1 MLKKVSLSI
10 LIIFS
15 FIFAFSCKHNSNNGD
30 GAKSKVITVP
40 KLSPAA
46 GDYVEGF
53 KTITISIDDA
63 DLEIFYTT
71 DGLEPTNYS
80 NHYTEPFTI
89 IGSKTVRA
97 VAYYGDKKGPVVSS
111 SYNLNAGKSQSQ
123 LGVITGV
130 IGLAS
135 NFNKVIKDALAKD
148 TIYIYSDDLP
158 GRVLQSTVG
167 DTFYIDGL
175 DTAKSYSFYFSN
187 KAPGTVIGARAA
199 EVQNDSDGNPIVSV
213 KVSDV
218 TPKEGSGLN
227 LSTVELK
234 PTGTIKGKAKRFS
247 ENGSEE
253 ADNSGITVFIPGTSF
268 AAYTASDGSFTMTGV
283 PQGLHTIRAMYSGY
297 TYSEQENILL
307 SATSDTTPV
316 ADIEEEFSLYYA
328 NGTVKG
334 SVFLSDDPIDLS
346 GVDVILT
353 DATNTHSYSA
363 ATTTAG
369 TWTVNN
375 VVPGTYSIEFNKTGY
390 VGQVLNDVIV
400 TGAKISS
407 VNQVVLYENGG
418 SISGSVT
425 VSATNNY
432 SGISIIAKS
441 DSKQKSYYALTDING
456 NFKFDSIAAGTYTVT
471 ATYPGYKSEI
481 RTDVIVE
488 IGRDTDIGLFS
499 ISEKAT
505 YSITG
510 SCVLAGMDSGFEGT
524 NVLLQSTTNQSIKK
538 STTTNTEGVYTIPD
552 VEVGLYVL
560 TFSRSGFITDSSVSV
575 NVGYTAITVVDT
587 VALQTNAGTVTG
599 NVTLESAEKNEGI
612 NILIKSE
619 KDSSLSYT
627 TVTDSK
633 GHYAVAGIAPG
644 TYRVQATKS
653 GYNTGIS
660 DPLVVSSGT
669 ITSPSDMI
677 LSISLR
683 SLYGSVLLEGRQD
696 NTGVRITATKTT
708 KTTEIYSA
716 LSNKEGF
723 YALSGMTPGD
733 YILSYSFEG
742 YRSFTSSS
750 VSLSSDSSLNLD
762 EVSLVKATGKI
773 SGIVNLEGCTNHS
786 GITVTIV
793 GTDYSYTTEE
803 NGAYEFSVP
812 SGNYPGGLRFEKEDF
827 QLTAKAETIPVLTDS
842 TYGVLTVE
850 MKAIANTVKGITTL
864 AGTDDAS
871 GITVTVDGL
880 DSTKYKFV
888 TDSTGSWQIDH
899 IPIGYQTI
907 RFSKVNV
914 PDVTCEIDV
923 IPCEFIDIGSLEM
936 IPDSATLKGNVFL
949 DGMSDNANIT
959 VTITTKDKDDVVVKT
974 TSDGAF
980 TATNILASGSHTIT
994 FSKEGWVS
1002 QTLTISDFEPL
1013 EERVIGTNREY
1024 VLKDT
1029 SAPTWGKTPITIN
1042 SGANFANNT
1051 KLHVDLSP
1059 EEKGSGIEK
1068 MSIQITRT
1076 IDGNTGSM
1084 YPSTYNWQ
1092 DYQIGFDFDLKD
1104 LPDQYIGNGTYT
1116 LYIALKDKSGNISEK
1131 ANKSITITNLVT
1143 SLSGVLTGDKL
1154 HLTEECS
1161 PYIVEADCLVSE
1173 GDTLVIEPGTEVRFA
1188 ARPNENGEGLR
1199 SFSISVSGSIYA
1211 RGTKDKKI
1219 LFTANDG
1226 HKEITYTN
1234 NEWYDYYDDDGNY
1247 QWGEREVEI
1256 TEDKTV
1262 YWNGIAIN
1270 GGSVTTENTYNYVS
1284 GNIME
1289 YCEFEYANTPLTIK
1303 SDAYINKCNF
1313 HDCIGSV
1320 RDDSSDSYHRVVFIN
1335 NSFENG
1341 IELSNIC
1348 TFVNNTVSSN
1358 FMTTGM
1364 SSYKGISLISTNTF
1378 MNMGITFGWNSN
1390 AKIQNN
1396 VFDNCSIYYE
1406 SSLDYDTP
1414 VFNNNSFIDC
1424 QSPIISTRQNYVSG
1438 KYYSLS
1444 HNYWGSS
1451 QTEELN
1457 SKGNEANISF
1467 ISDYYDN
1474 FNYARIDYSN
1484 WATDPFD
1491 NCGYSDTGF
1500 ITFDYSVNGYD
1511 FTSSYYPENT
1521 GNTLSIGLNPQ
1532 YHEYPITQMRIAQSY
1547 EELKASPWLTYTE
1560 NTSFTVNKSK
1570 LVNNAATIYV
1580 QIKDSKGNIS
1590 SAVTH
1595 SIPYDTP
1602 ICYLSIEDGTVFGST
1617 TKKQE
1622 VRYHAT
1628 DLGNITSYSLSIDG
1642 NRIESNSGNSWG
1654 TYAGEWSYQLP
1665 LAYMAGGTHTLK
1677 MTATDSAGNTGEKS
1691 ISFTINRNFSESTV
1705 KDICYNSTTGQLY
1718 KDANTLHLWHLDNDG
1733 KEDSGT
1739 AEISGYTHTNGGF
1752 EGSASYLN
1760 GTVPLNINTNS
1771 FSIEFWIRGNNS
1783 VSINKESVLGV
1794 CNYYYNETDYNDYI
1808 YHYYTTTESISNNSI
1823 GSSSARSRGDDQ
1835 WHYWA
1840 YTYDGTYCAIYCD
1853 GVCVSYNDGYTHTLN
1868 SNNND
1873 LRIEANCIIDELR
1886 ISNKARSADEINSY
1900 YKTAKAILD
1909 TNTGSLE
1916 AIVY

>member
-71 DGLEPTNYS
+71 DGSEPTNYS

-123 LGVITGV
+123 LGVVTGV

-167 DTFYIDGL
+167 DSFYIDGL

-199 EVQNDSDGNPIVSV
+199 EVQNDSYGNPIVSV

-316 ADIEEEFSLYYA
+316 ADIAEDFSLYYA

-346 GVDVILT
+346 GVDVILS
-353 DATNTHSYSA
+353 DATNSHSYSA

-369 TWTVNN
+369 TWTINN
-375 VVPGTYSIEFNKTGY
+375 VVPGTYSIEFNKSGY
-390 VGQVLNDVIV
+390 VSQVLNDIIV

-524 NVLLQSTTNQSIKK
+524 NVLLQSTTDQSIKK

-575 NVGYTAITVVDT
+575 NVGYTAVTVVDT
-587 VALQTNAGTVTG
+587 IALQTNAGTVTG
-599 NVTLESAEKNEGI
+599 NVTLESAETNEGI

-660 DPLVVSSGT
+660 DPFVVSSGT
-669 ITSPSDMI
+669 VSSPSDMI
-677 LSISLR
+677 LAISLR
-683 SLYGSVLLEGRQD
+683 SLYGSVVLEGRQD

-786 GITVTIV
+786 GITVTLV

-864 AGTDDAS
+864 AGTEDAS

-959 VTITTKDKDDVVVKT
+959 ITVTTKDKDDVVVKT

-1002 QTLTISDFEPL
+1002 QSITISDFVPL
-1013 EERVIGTNREY
+1013 QERVIGTNREY

-1029 SAPTWGKTPITIN
+1029 TAPAWDKIPVTIN
-1042 SGANFANNT
+1042 SGANFTNNT

-1059 EEKGSGIEK
+1059 VEKGSGIEK
-1068 MSIQITRT
+1068 MSVQITRT

-1131 ANKSITITNLVT
+1131 ANKSITITDLVT

-1188 ARPNENGEGLR
+1188 SGLTENGETKLY
-1199 SFSISVSGSIYA
+1199 SISVSGSIVA
-1211 RGTKDKKI
+1211 RGTKEKKI
-1219 LFTANDG
+1219 LFTKTENNVG
-1226 HKEITYTN
+1226 IT
-1234 NEWYDYYDDDGNY
+1234 DDNGYWDNSGNY
-1247 QWGEREVEI
+1247 I
-1256 TEDKTV
+1256 SKKTTY

-1284 GNIME
+1284 GNIMV
-1289 YCEFEYANTPLTIK
+1289 YCEFKYANTPLTVK
-1303 SDAYINKCNF
+1303 TGAYINKCNF
-1313 HDCIGSV
+1313 HDCKNSIYVSNAAL
-1320 RDDSSDSYHRVVFIN
+1320 VFIN
-1335 NSFENG
+1335 NIVDNGLSLSPEYQTVFIINNLIRNSCSFWSVYTQG
-1341 IELSNIC
+1341 SIF
-1348 TFVNNTVSSN
+1348 TNNTIEN
-1358 FMTTGM
+1358 ANIDIGYLNNTT
-1364 SSYKGISLISTNTF
+1364 
-1378 MNMGITFGWNSN
+1378 
-1390 AKIQNN
+1390 IQNN
-1396 VFDNCSIYYE
+1396 DFV
-1406 SSLDYDTP
+1406 SSYISVSNKGYLP
-1414 VFNNNSFIDC
+1414 IVSNNNFTDC
-1424 QSPIISTRQNYVSG
+1424 PNPIISTTESYQSG
-1438 KYYSLS
+1438 FSYNFT
-1444 HNYWGSS
+1444 HNYWGDA
-1451 QTEELN
+1451 QTQELE
-1457 SKGNEANISF
+1457 SKGNSANISF

-1484 WATDPFD
+1484 WANEPFD
-1491 NCGYSDTGF
+1491 NCGYSETGF
-1500 ITFDYSVNGYD
+1500 ITFAYSVNGYD
-1511 FTSSYYPENT
+1511 FTSGYYPENT
-1521 GNTLSIGLNPQ
+1521 DNTLSIEINPQ

-1547 EELKASPWLTYTE
+1547 EELKDSSWVAYTE

-1580 QIKDSKGNIS
+1580 QIKDSKGNTS
-1590 SAVTH
+1590 SAICH
-1595 SIPYDTP
+1595 NIPYDTP
-1602 ICYLSIEDGTVFGST
+1602 VCSFSIEDGTTFGAT

-1622 VRYHAT
+1622 VLCSAT
-1628 DLGNITSYSLSIDG
+1628 DLCNITAYTISIDG
-1642 NRIESNSGNSWG
+1642 SKVDSYSSNSYG
-1654 TYAGEWSYQLP
+1654 TYYASTYSLP
-1665 LAYMAGGTHTLK
+1665 LAYMASGTHTLK

-1691 ISFTINRNFSESTV
+1691 ISFTINRNFSESSV

-1739 AEISGYTHTNGGF
+1739 SEISGYTHTNGGF
-1752 EGSASYLN
+1752 EGSASYLR
-1760 GTVPLNINTNS
+1760 GSVPLSISTNA
-1771 FSIEFWIRGNNS
+1771 FTVEFWTRGNNH
-1783 VSINKESVLGV
+1783 IGIAKESVLYV
-1794 CNYYYNETDYNDYI
+1794 DNSYYNETSYNNDM
-1808 YHYYTTTESISNNSI
+1808 YHNYKNSEDISSSYC
-1823 GSSSARSRGDDQ
+1823 GSSSSARSRGDDQ

-1900 YKTAKAILD
+1900 YKTAKPILD
-1909 TNTGSLE
+1909 ANTGSLE

>member
-15 FIFAFSCKHNSNNGD
+15 FIFAFACKHNSNNGD

-71 DGLEPTNYS
+71 DGSEPTNYS

-123 LGVITGV
+123 LGVVTGV

-247 ENGSEE
+247 ENGSDE

-316 ADIEEEFSLYYA
+316 ADIAEDFSLYYA

-346 GVDVILT
+346 GVDVILS
-353 DATNTHSYSA
+353 DATNSHSYSA

-524 NVLLQSTTNQSIKK
+524 NVLLQSTTDQSIKK

-587 VALQTNAGTVTG
+587 IALQTNAGTVTG

-786 GITVTIV
+786 GITVTLV

-864 AGTDDAS
+864 AGTEDAS

-888 TDSTGSWQIDH
+888 TDTTGSWQIDH

-959 VTITTKDKDDVVVKT
+959 ITVTTKDKDDVVVKT

-1002 QTLTISDFEPL
+1002 QSITISDFVPL
-1013 EERVIGTNREY
+1013 QERVIGTNREY

-1029 SAPTWGKTPITIN
+1029 TAPAWDKIPVTIN
-1042 SGANFANNT
+1042 SGANFTNNT

-1059 EEKGSGIEK
+1059 VEKGSGIEK
-1068 MSIQITRT
+1068 MSVQITRT

-1116 LYIALKDKSGNISEK
+1116 LYIALRDKSGNISEK
-1131 ANKSITITNLVT
+1131 ANKSITMTDLVT

-1173 GDTLVIEPGTEVRFA
+1173 GDTLIIEPGTEVRFA
-1188 ARPNENGEGLR
+1188 SGLTENGETKLY
-1199 SFSISVSGSIYA
+1199 SISVSGSIVA
-1211 RGTKDKKI
+1211 RGTKEKKI
-1219 LFTANDG
+1219 LFTKTENNIG
-1226 HKEITYTN
+1226 ITYDN
-1234 NEWYDYYDDDGNY
+1234 SYWDNSGNY
-1247 QWGEREVEI
+1247 I
-1256 TEDKTV
+1256 SNKTTY

-1289 YCEFEYANTPLTIK
+1289 YCEFEYADIPLTVK
-1303 SDAYINKCNF
+1303 ASAYINKCNF
-1313 HDCIGSV
+1313 HDCLNRVSIGGS
-1320 RDDSSDSYHRVVFIN
+1320 DDIHEEIIIIN
-1335 NSFENG
+1335 NIIDNG
-1341 IELSNIC
+1341 IYCNTGTPII
-1348 TFVNNTVSSN
+1348 FVNNRISN
-1358 FMTTGM
+1358 LFTIEWGG
-1364 SSYKGISLISTNTF
+1364 SYLTRYINNTF
-1378 MNMGITFGWNSN
+1378 TNANITIWGSQGIISNNDFTNS
-1390 AKIQNN
+1390 
-1396 VFDNCSIYYE
+1396 SIYSTYN
-1406 SSLDYDTP
+1406 SIKI
-1414 VFNNNSFIDC
+1414 NNNNFIDC
-1424 QSPIISTRQNYVSG
+1424 SSPIISTTSEYRSRESINFI
-1438 KYYSLS
+1438 
-1444 HNYWGSS
+1444 HNYWGSA
-1451 QTEELN
+1451 QTQEIE
-1457 SKGNEANISF
+1457 SKGTEANISF

-1484 WATDPFD
+1484 WASEPFE
-1491 NCGYSDTGF
+1491 NCGYSETGF
-1500 ITFDYSVNGYD
+1500 ITFAYSVNGYD
-1511 FTSSYYPENT
+1511 FTSGYYPENT
-1521 GNTLSIGLNPQ
+1521 DNTLSIEINPQ

-1547 EELKASPWLTYTE
+1547 EELKDSSWVAYTE

-1580 QIKDSKGNIS
+1580 QIKDSKGNTS
-1590 SAVTH
+1590 SAICH
-1595 SIPYDTP
+1595 NIPYDTP
-1602 ICYLSIEDGTVFGST
+1602 VCSFSIEDGTTFGAT

-1622 VRYHAT
+1622 VLCSAT
-1628 DLGNITSYSLSIDG
+1628 DLCNITAYTISIDG
-1642 NRIESNSGNSWG
+1642 SKVDSYSSNSYG
-1654 TYAGEWSYQLP
+1654 TYYASTYSLP
-1665 LAYMAGGTHTLK
+1665 LAYMASGTHTLK

-1691 ISFTINRNFSESTV
+1691 ISFTINHNFSESSV

-1752 EGSASYLN
+1752 EGSASYLS
-1760 GTVPLNINTNS
+1760 GSVPLSISTNA
-1771 FSIEFWIRGNNS
+1771 FTVEFWTRGYGGIHLEQYDIFETYKDSMYFCSKNS
-1783 VSINKESVLGV
+1783 EG
-1794 CNYYYNETDYNDYI
+1794 ETDR
-1808 YHYYTTTESISNNSI
+1808 HYNSI
-1823 GSSSARSRGDDQ
+1823 RSLSDDK
-1835 WHYWA
+1835 WHYH
-1840 YTYDGTYCAIYCD
+1840 TVVYDGTYYAFYRD
-1853 GVCVSYNDGYTHTLN
+1853 GICIGYQDGFSYTLN
-1868 SNNND
+1868 TNNNN
-1873 LRIEANCIIDELR
+1873 LSISAECLIDELR

-1900 YKTAKAILD
+1900 YKTAKPILD
-1909 TNTGSLE
+1909 ANTGSLE

>member
-71 DGLEPTNYS
+71 DGSEPTNYS

-123 LGVITGV
+123 LGVVTGV

-316 ADIEEEFSLYYA
+316 ADIAEDFSLYYA

-346 GVDVILT
+346 GVDVILS
-353 DATNTHSYSA
+353 DATNSHSYSA

-375 VVPGTYSIEFNKTGY
+375 VVPGTYSIEFNKSGY

-481 RTDVIVE
+481 RTDVIVV

-524 NVLLQSTTNQSIKK
+524 NVLLQSTTDQSIKK

-575 NVGYTAITVVDT
+575 NVGYTAVTVVDT

-599 NVTLESAEKNEGI
+599 NVTLESAETNEGI

-627 TVTDSK
+627 TITDSK

-683 SLYGSVLLEGRQD
+683 SLYGSVVLEGRQD

-750 VSLSSDSSLNLD
+750 VSLSSDSSLSLD

-786 GITVTIV
+786 GITVTLV

-864 AGTDDAS
+864 AGTEDAS

-907 RFSKVNV
+907 RFSKLNV

-959 VTITTKDKDDVVVKT
+959 ITVTTKDKDDVVVKT

-1002 QTLTISDFEPL
+1002 QSITISDFEPL
-1013 EERVIGTNREY
+1013 QERVIGTNRES

-1029 SAPTWGKTPITIN
+1029 TAPAWDKIPVTIN
-1042 SGANFANNT
+1042 SGANFTNNT

-1059 EEKGSGIEK
+1059 VEKGSGIEK
-1068 MSIQITRT
+1068 MSVQITRT

-1131 ANKSITITNLVT
+1131 ANKSITMTDLVT

-1188 ARPNENGEGLR
+1188 SGLTENGETKLY
-1199 SFSISVSGSIYA
+1199 SISVSGSIVA
-1211 RGTKDKKI
+1211 RGTKEKKI
-1219 LFTANDG
+1219 LFTKTENNIG
-1226 HKEITYTN
+1226 ITYDN
-1234 NEWYDYYDDDGNY
+1234 SYWDNSGNY
-1247 QWGEREVEI
+1247 I
-1256 TEDKTV
+1256 SNKTTY

-1289 YCEFEYANTPLTIK
+1289 YCEFEYADIPLTVK
-1303 SDAYINKCNF
+1303 ASAYINKCHF
-1313 HDCIGSV
+1313 HDCQSQ
-1320 RDDSSDSYHRVVFIN
+1320 IN
-1335 NSFENG
+1335 SNGMILLNSTVENG
-1341 IELSNIC
+1341 IYGGAYC
-1348 TFVNNTVSSN
+1348 VNNLIKGGISGNGTYIN
-1358 FMTTGM
+1358 NTIYDGM
-1364 SSYKGISLISTNTF
+1364 SFSWSRPTITNNTF
-1378 MNMGITFGWNSN
+1378 FNSRISVYGDDQPIISMNN
-1390 AKIQNN
+1390 
-1396 VFDNCSIYYE
+1396 
-1406 SSLDYDTP
+1406 
-1414 VFNNNSFIDC
+1414 FIDC
-1424 QSPIISTRQNYVSG
+1424 NSPIISTTFEYRTGFSYNFSN
-1438 KYYSLS
+1438 
-1444 HNYWGSS
+1444 NYWGDA
-1451 QTEELN
+1451 QTQELE
-1457 SKGNEANISF
+1457 SKGNSANISF

-1484 WATDPFD
+1484 WATEPFD
-1491 NCGYSDTGF
+1491 NCGYSETGF

-1511 FTSSYYPENT
+1511 FDSSTNMMNSIYYPENT
-1521 GNTLSIGLNPQ
+1521 NNTLSIGLNPQ

-1547 EELKASPWLTYTE
+1547 EELKVSSWQAYTA

-1602 ICYLSIEDGTVFGST
+1602 VCYLSIEDGTVFGST

-1628 DLGNITSYSLSIDG
+1628 DLGNITSYSLSMDG
-1642 NRIESNSGNSWG
+1642 NRIESYSGNSWG
-1654 TYAGEWSYQLP
+1654 TYAGEWAYQLP

-1691 ISFTINRNFSESTV
+1691 ISFTINRNFSESSV

-1739 AEISGYTHTNGGF
+1739 AEITDYTHTNGGF

-1760 GTVPLNINTNS
+1760 GTVPLNISTNS
-1771 FSIEFWIRGNNS
+1771 FSVEFWIRGNNS
-1783 VSINKESVLGV
+1783 VSIYKESVLNV
-1794 CNYYYNETDYNDYI
+1794 HNHYYNETDYSDYI

-1900 YKTAKAILD
+1900 YKTAKPILD
-1909 TNTGSLE
+1909 ANTGSLE

>member
-1 MLKKVSLSI
+1 MLKKSFL
-10 LIIFS
+10 
-15 FIFAFSCKHNSNNGD
+15 FIFIVLSVFVFFSCNHSSSGSEQSES
-30 GAKSKVITVP
+30 KSITIP
-40 KLSPAA
+40 KISPAA

-53 KTITISIDDA
+53 KKITISIDDP
-63 DLEIFYTT
+63 DLEIYYTT
-71 DGLEPTNYS
+71 DGSEPTNAS
-80 NHYTEPFTI
+80 SRYTEPFTI
-89 IGSKTVRA
+89 IGSKAVRA
-97 VAYYGDKKGPVVSS
+97 IAYYGDKKGTAVSCI
-111 SYNLNAGKSQSQ
+111 YNLNAGKSQNQ
-123 LGVITGV
+123 LGVVTGI
-130 IGLAS
+130 IGLAANLS
-135 NFNKVIKDALAKD
+135 QSTKEALASD
-148 TIYIYSDDLP
+148 IVYIYSDDLP
-158 GRVLQSTVG
+158 GSVFQSSIG
-167 DTFYIDGL
+167 DSFYIDGL
-175 DTAKSYSFYFSN
+175 DTSKSYSFYFSN
-187 KAPGTVIGARAA
+187 KAPGTIVGSRAA
-199 EVQNDSDGNPIVSV
+199 SSTAQVQKDSNGSPIVSV

-218 TPKEGSGLN
+218 TPKEGFGLN

-234 PTGTIKGKAKRFS
+234 PTGTITGKVKKYA
-247 ENGSEE
+247 ENGSAES
-253 ADNSGITVFIPGTSF
+253 DNSGITVFIPGTSF
-268 AAYTASDGSFTMTGV
+268 AAYTTADGSFSMSGV

-297 TYSEQENILL
+297 TYSEKENILL
-307 SATSDTTPV
+307 SATSDEIPV
-316 ADIEEEFSLYYA
+316 TNIEEPFSVYYA

-334 SVFLSDDPIDLS
+334 SIFLSDDPADLS
-346 GVDVILT
+346 GVDIILS
-353 DATNTHSYSA
+353 DATNLHSYSV
-363 ATTTAG
+363 TTTSAG
-369 TWTVNN
+369 NWTVNN

-390 VGQVLNDVIV
+390 VNQVINDIIV
-400 TGAKISS
+400 VGARITS
-407 VNQVVLYENGG
+407 VNQVVLFENGG

-425 VSATNNY
+425 VSSTDTY
-432 SGISIIAKS
+432 SGISILAKNII
-441 DSKQKSYYALTDING
+441 KQKTYYAITDNDG
-456 NFKFDSIAAGTYTVT
+456 NFKFDSIAAGTYSIT

-481 RTDVIVE
+481 RSDVIVQ
-488 IGRDTDIGLFS
+488 IGRNTDVGIFA

-510 SCVLAGMDSGFEGT
+510 TCVLAGMDNGFEGT
-524 NVLLQSTTNQSIKK
+524 NVLLQSTTNSSLTK

-552 VEVGLYVL
+552 VDIGLYIL
-560 TFSRSGFITDSSVSV
+560 TFSRQGFITDSSVSV
-575 NVGYTAITVVDT
+575 NVGYNAITVVDT
-587 VALQTNAGTVTG
+587 VALQTNVGTVNG
-599 NVTLESAEKNEGI
+599 NVTLESAETNEGI

-619 KDSSLSYT
+619 NDSSLSYT
-627 TVTDSK
+627 TITDSK
-633 GHYAVAGIAPG
+633 GHYAVAGITPG
-644 TYRVQATKS
+644 TYRVQATKG

-660 DPLVVSSGT
+660 DPFTVSSGT
-669 ITSPSDMI
+669 ISTPSDMI

-683 SLYGSVLLEGRQD
+683 SLYGSVVLEGRED

-733 YILSYSFEG
+733 YILSYSYEG
-742 YRSFTSSS
+742 YRSYTSSS
-750 VSLSSDSSLNLD
+750 VSLSNDSSLNLD
-762 EVSLVKATGKI
+762 NVTLIKATGKI
-773 SGIVNLEGCTNHS
+773 SGIVNLQGCSDHS
-786 GITVTIV
+786 GIKVTLV
-793 GTDYSYTTEE
+793 GTEYAYTTKS

-888 TDSTGSWQIDH
+888 TDSTGTWQLDH

-923 IPCEFIDIGSLEM
+923 IPCEYIDIGTLEM

-949 DGMSDNANIT
+949 NGMSDNANIT
-959 VTITTKDKDDVVVKT
+959 VTITTKDKDNVVVKT

-1002 QTLTISDFEPL
+1002 QSITISNFEPL

-1188 ARPNENGEGLR
+1188 ARPDENGMGLR

-1219 LFTANDG
+1219 LFTSDCVNES
-1226 HKEITYTN
+1226 HTYKTT
-1234 NEWYDYYDDDGNY
+1234 EWGDWYDENGNY
-1247 QWGEREVEI
+1247 QWGDHEVEK
-1256 TEDKTV
+1256 TEIITV

-1289 YCEFEYANTPLTIK
+1289 YCEFEYANTPLTVK
-1303 SDAYINKCNF
+1303 AGAYINKCHF
-1313 HDCIGSV
+1313 HDCSNPIDSNNSMKLLNSIVENGIHGGTHCVNNIIKGSV
-1320 RDDSSDSYHRVVFIN
+1320 NDDWQGGTYINNTIYAGMSLWGSATVIN
-1335 NSFENG
+1335 NSISSGFS
-1341 IELSNIC
+1341 LYSDSNINM
-1348 TFVNNTVSSN
+1348 NN
-1358 FMTTGM
+1358 
-1364 SSYKGISLISTNTF
+1364 
-1378 MNMGITFGWNSN
+1378 
-1390 AKIQNN
+1390 
-1396 VFDNCSIYYE
+1396 
-1406 SSLDYDTP
+1406 
-1414 VFNNNSFIDC
+1414 FIDC
-1424 QSPIISTRQNYVSG
+1424 NSPIISAIRD
-1438 KYYSLS
+1438 YSIGFAFNLTN
-1444 HNYWGSS
+1444 NYWGSA
-1451 QTEELN
+1451 QTQELEN
-1457 SKGNEANISF
+1457 KGSEANLSF
-1467 ISDYYDN
+1467 LYDYYDN
-1474 FNYARIDYSN
+1474 FNLARVNYSN
-1484 WATDPFD
+1484 WASEPFE
-1491 NCGYSDTGF
+1491 NCGYSETGF
-1500 ITFDYSVNGYD
+1500 ITFDYSVNGYV
-1511 FTSSYYPENT
+1511 FTSGYYPENT

-1590 SAVTH
+1590 SAVAH

-1602 ICYLSIEDGTVFGST
+1602 VCYLSIEDGTVFGST
-1617 TKKQE
+1617 IKKQE

-1628 DLGNITSYSLSIDG
+1628 DLGNITSFTLNMDG
-1642 NRIESNSGNSWG
+1642 SRIAGDSGSSWG
-1654 TYAGEWSYQLP
+1654 TYAGEWTYQLP

-1691 ISFTINRNFSESTV
+1691 ISFTINHNFSESSV

-1760 GTVPLNINTNS
+1760 GSVPLDISTNA
-1771 FSIEFWIRGNNS
+1771 FTVEFWTRGNNR
-1783 VSINKESVLGV
+1783 VEIYKESVLQVYNGYYHET
-1794 CNYYYNETDYNDYI
+1794 NYNNYM
-1808 YHYYTTTESISNNSI
+1808 YHSYKTTEGSSYDSCW
-1823 GSSSARSRGDDQ
+1823 GSSSARSRSDDQ

-1840 YTYDGTYCAIYCD
+1840 YIYDGTYCAIYCD
-1853 GVCVSYNDGYTHTLN
+1853 GVCVAYNDGYTHTLN
-1868 SNNND
+1868 SNNKD
-1873 LRIEANCIIDELR
+1873 LQIQADCIIDELR

-1900 YKTAKAILD
+1900 YKTAKPILD
-1909 TNTGSLE
+1909 ANTGSLE